1 MPDTAISIEQEK
13 PMFTLAIG
21 SKPVAI
27 TDAEEVQAR
36 DIFESD
42 EFKQDLTVMTSE
54 GTPLWDGR
62 TPLNIRPASQEEVAA
77 FEAPHF
83 DVDDDDEEED
93 GDGVFV
99 TFLVPIDHDHEE
111 TSAIPP
117 QLQS

>member
-13 PMFTLAIG
+13 PMFTLEIG
-21 SKPVAI
+21 SRPVAI
-27 TDAEEVQAR
+27 TDAEEAQAR

-42 EFKQDLTVMTSE
+42 EFKQDLTILTSE

-62 TPLNIRPASQEEVAA
+62 TPLNVRPASQEEVAA
-77 FEAPHF
+77 FEAPDF
-83 DVDDDDEEED
+83 DVDDDDGEED
-93 GDGVFV
+93 GDGVSV

-111 TSAIPP
+111 TPAIPP

>member
-1 MPDTAISIEQEK
+1 
-13 PMFTLAIG
+13 MFTLAIG

-27 TDAEEVQAR
+27 TDADEAQAQ
-36 DIFESD
+36 DIFESA
-42 EFKQDLTVMTSE
+42 EFKQDLTVLTSE

-62 TPLNIRPASQEEVAA
+62 TALNVRPASQEEVAA
-77 FEAPHF
+77 FEAPDF
-83 DVDDDDEEED
+83 DADDDDEED
-93 GDGVFV
+93 GGGVFV

>member
-1 MPDTAISIEQEK
+1 
-13 PMFTLAIG
+13 MFTLAIG

-27 TDAEEVQAR
+27 TDADEAQAQ
-36 DIFESD
+36 DIFESA

-62 TPLNIRPASQEEVAA
+62 TPLNVRPASQEEVAA
-77 FEAPHF
+77 FEAPDF
-83 DVDDDDEEED
+83 DVDDDDDEEED

-111 TSAIPP
+111 TSAILP

>member
-1 MPDTAISIEQEK
+1 
-13 PMFTLAIG
+13 MFTLAIG

-27 TDAEEVQAR
+27 TDADEAQAQ
-36 DIFESD
+36 DIFESA
-42 EFKQDLTVMTSE
+42 EFKQDLTILTSE

-62 TPLNIRPASQEEVAA
+62 APLNVRPASQEEVAA
-77 FEAPHF
+77 FEAPDF
-83 DVDDDDEEED
+83 DVDDDDGEED